1 MSSMEIKMENVP
13 EAPMKATLVD
23 LLDRVLDKGLVIEAD
38 VVILVAG
45 VPLLGVKLRAAL
57 AGMSTMCEYGM
68 LADWDQRIRSRQ
80 LARKRPGNREEAL
93 HA

>member
-1 MSSMEIKMENVP
+1 MENVP